1 MNRILYLFLITF
13 FFNSFLHAQ
22 LNYSQLNYKYTDNVG
37 ATGLKEKNT
46 DANISGHT
54 VDKANGEHVGYITIT
69 LRGTTVGVATDATGH
84 YFLKNLPEGNYTV
97 VASGVGYK
105 TIEKQIK
112 LLKGKTIE
120 VDFEIEEDAIMLD
133 NVVVSANR
141 NETKRRETP
150 NIVNVLSS
158 KLFET
163 TNSVCLAQGL
173 NYQPGLR
180 VETNCQNCGFQQ
192 VRINGLDGPYSQ
204 VLIDSRPVF
213 SALAGVYGIEQI
225 PVNMIERVEVVRGGG
240 SALFGSNAIAGTI
253 NILTKEPLNN
263 SLTLSNNTTL
273 IGGSKF
279 DINTT
284 MNAAMVSDDYKAG
297 VAIFGST
304 RQREGWD
311 ANGDG
316 FTEIGMIN
324 SKNIGLRSYL
334 KTSLQSKL
342 TAEYHA
348 MNELRRGGNKL
359 DFPAHQA
366 DITEQIEHNLNS
378 GSLKWDFFTPDNKH
392 RFNAYTSAQNID
404 RKSYYGAGQDPNA
417 YGISNDITFV
427 GGLQYALSM
436 EKLVFMPADFTV
448 GSEYTYNKLKDT
460 QLGYDREIDQS
471 INIKS
476 VFAQNEWK
484 NKQLSLLLGLRLDK
498 HNLIEKPIYSPR
510 LNLRYNPIDW
520 VNLRVSYAAGFRAPQ
535 AFDEDLHITAVGG
548 DVQIIVQDPNIK
560 LLPEHSDSYS
570 FSADFYKQF
579 GQVQT
584 NFLIEGFYTD
594 ITNVFYLEEN
604 GTDTQGNTLLVRRN
618 GSGAVVK
625 GINLEAKIVPSAK
638 INFQG
643 GFTIQ
648 ESLYKEA
655 QTWSENTSLTATR
668 QMFRSPD
675 NYGYLTLSYLPV
687 KALTFSAN
695 GTYTG
700 RMYLQH
706 FGVDVADDVEFRSP
720 TFFDLS
726 LKMAYSFNITAS
738 TKLQL
743 DAGVQNIFNSYQ
755 SDFDKGET
763 RDAGYIYGP
772 AMPRS
777 FFAGLKF
784 NL

>member
-1 MNRILYLFLITF
+1 MNRIVNLFLLTF
-13 FFNSFLHAQ
+13 LFFPVLF
-22 LNYSQLNYKYTDNVG
+22 SQLNYKYTDNIGTSGV
-37 ATGLKEKNT
+37 KEKMT

-54 VDKANGEHVGYITIT
+54 VDKSNGDHVSFITIT
-69 LRGTTVGVATDATGH
+69 LRGTTVGASTDATGH
-84 YFLKNLPEGNYTV
+84 YFLKNLPEGNYII
-97 VASGVGYK
+97 VASAIGYK
-105 TIEKQIK
+105 TVEKQLK

-120 VDFEIEEDAIMLD
+120 VNFEMEEDAIMLD

-173 NYQPGLR
+173 NFQPGLR

-204 VLIDSRPVF
+204 ILIDSRPIF

-263 SLTLSNNTTL
+263 SLTVSNNTIL
-273 IGGSKF
+273 LGGEKS
-279 DINTT
+279 DINTSVV
-284 MNAAMVSDDYKAG
+284 AALVSDDYKTG
-297 VAIFGST
+297 VTIFGST

-316 FTEIGMIN
+316 YTEVGLIN
-324 SKNIGLRSYL
+324 SKNIGLRSYF
-334 KTSLQSKL
+334 KTGMQSKL
-342 TAEYHA
+342 TLEYH
-348 MNELRRGGNKL
+348 NLGEFRRGGNKL
-359 DFPAHQA
+359 DLPAHDA
-366 DITEQIEHNLNS
+366 DITEQLEHNINS

-392 RFNAYTSAQNID
+392 RFNAYTSAQQTD
-404 RKSYYGAGQDPNA
+404 RKSYYGAGRDPNA
-417 YGISNDITFV
+417 YGLSNDISFV
-427 GGLQYALSM
+427 AGSQYALSM
-436 EKLVFMPADFTV
+436 EKLLFLPADFTA
-448 GSEYTYNKLKDT
+448 GAEYSYNKLEDT
-460 QLGYDREIDQS
+460 QLAYDRNINQRV
-471 INIKS
+471 NIKS
-476 VFAQNEWK
+476 IFVQNEWK
-484 NKQLSLLLGLRLDK
+484 NKQLSLLLGMRFDK

-510 LNLRYNPIDW
+510 LNVRYNPFEW
-520 VNLRVSYAAGFRAPQ
+520 VNLRASYAAGFRAPQ
-535 AFDEDLHITAVGG
+535 AFDEDLHIAAVGG
-548 DVQIIVQDPNIK
+548 EVQLIVQDPLVK
-560 LLPEHSDSYS
+560 LRPEHSDSYS

-579 GQVQT
+579 GKVQT

-594 ITNVFYLEEN
+594 ITDVFYLDEY
-604 GTDTQGNTLLVRRN
+604 GTDSQGNTLLVRRN
-618 GSGAVVK
+618 GSGAVVR
-625 GINLEAKIVPSAK
+625 GINLEAKVIPSAK
-638 INFQG
+638 MNFQG

-648 ESLYKEA
+648 QSLYKEA
-655 QTWSENTSLTATR
+655 QSWSENPNLGATR
-668 QMFRSPD
+668 QMFRSPN

-687 KALTFSAN
+687 KAFTLAIN

-700 RMYLQH
+700 RMYMQH
-706 FGVDVADDVEFRSP
+706 YGVDVTDDVEIWTP

-726 LKMAYSFNITAS
+726 IKIAYNFNVTTS

-743 DAGVQNIFNSYQ
+743 NAGMQNIFNSYQ
-755 SDFDKGET
+755 TDFDKGET

-772 AMPRS
+772 SLPRS
-777 FFAGLKF
+777 YFVGLKF